1 VSADEIIQDS
11 HVETPE
17 MDADYALVVSP
28 VLSGPLPPTINGPT
42 EGNAG
47 QSNEFTV
54 ETTDPAG
61 GDLLYYIDWGDGT
74 SEDWFGP
81 YNSGEVV
88 TVEHSWANK
97 GIFTIIAKAKNTYNT
112 ESGWS
117 LPFAIEIFGATLSLN
132 LTFSGKLFRISPVL
146 KNVGMVNATNI
157 QWSIKLNKAIFGQN
171 TSGTIPT
178 LAAGAE
184 QVINSKIIFGFGY
197 TSVTITAEIPES
209 KVRIDRQAFL
219 IMFFIR
225 VI

>member
-1 VSADEIIQDS
+1 
-11 HVETPE
+11 
-17 MDADYALVVSP
+17 
-28 VLSGPLPPTINGPT
+28 
-42 EGNAG
+42 
-47 QSNEFTV
+47 
-54 ETTDPAG
+54 
-61 GDLLYYIDWGDGT
+61 
-74 SEDWFGP
+74 
-81 YNSGEVV
+81 
-88 TVEHSWANK
+88 
-97 GIFTIIAKAKNTYNT
+97 
-112 ESGWS
+112 
-117 LPFAIEIFGATLSLN
+117 
-132 LTFSGKLFRISPVL
+132 
-146 KNVGMVNATNI
+146 MVNATNI